1 MVKQL
6 GIVENS
12 KNFVN
17 KLSSDLYYKKKKN
30 GIITQI
36 NAIK

>member
-17 KLSSDLYYKKKKN
+17 KLSSDLYYKKKN
-30 GIITQI
+30 GLITQI